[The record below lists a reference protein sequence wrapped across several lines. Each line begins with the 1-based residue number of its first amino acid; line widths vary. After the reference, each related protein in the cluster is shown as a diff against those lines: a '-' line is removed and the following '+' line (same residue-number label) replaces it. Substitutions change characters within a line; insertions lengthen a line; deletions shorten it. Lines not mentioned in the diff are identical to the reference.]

1 MRAKSPDA
9 RAVIL
14 KPGLNVLFRPT
25 EDDRGLLR
33 SVFEALT
40 GTMVS
45 GLDAQLEVD
54 GSAVALDSDFSTH
67 HGLDGCPP
75 PVVDVPAGND
85 QTTAG
90 TAGDRHH
97 GDPSDQRFAEL
108 TASERRLSSELELT
122 RRELLEQRGR
132 AAPDDSP
139 PSARDAGS
147 DLHPADVAVM
157 CDRLRELLA
166 MDRPAEALRI
176 AERIEDLGRRRV
188 YRIHRE
194 EALGQLIEECRA
206 AERSAQEYLDSV
218 VGPPR
223 VPGPQGGP
231 PDGEAGGGADRNSME
246 ERLEAGT
253 REAHTIARLDLLGEL
268 SDFWMGRLEELKA
281 EVTTGNDLLADANT
295 LLASA
300 GELPS
305 GSLRDAAS
313 RLREHARRSD
323 YDAATV
329 DELVESL
336 AAYLGSD
343 RADMAPVDLL
353 AEAERRLAQGGA
365 AQRQGGAP
373 VQWWARDDRRIE
385 ELELAEHSLVIQLD
399 AVRAEVGALERG
411 RQATRPHS
419 PPSGTPGHPNP
430 FGPPGGALEG
440 SSAAYD
446 AWSFTDA
453 VTRARTASAAG
464 ILPVLLVEPSDAGV
478 NALSGVDP
486 RAVASMGMAGQV
498 VWVTHR
504 PEVLW
509 ALESLGED
517 VGIIGA

>member
-329 DELVESL
+329 DELVEVIGGLSGIGPCRH
-336 AAYLGSD
+336 GSRGPVGRG
-343 RADMAPVDLL
+343 RAPAGP
-353 AEAERRLAQGGA
+353 RWSGA
-365 AQRQGGAP
+365 ATRRRAGSVVGRVMTVGSRSSSSPSTALSSSWMPFAP
-373 VQWWARDDRRIE
+373 RWGHWNEAGRPPVRIRHLPE
-385 ELELAEHSLVIQLD
+385 
-399 AVRAEVGALERG
+399 
-411 RQATRPHS
+411 
-419 PPSGTPGHPNP
+419 
-430 FGPPGGALEG
+430 PPGTRIRSGHLE
-440 SSAAYD
+440 A
-446 AWSFTDA
+446 
-453 VTRARTASAAG
+453 
-464 ILPVLLVEPSDAGV
+464 P
-478 NALSGVDP
+478 
-486 RAVASMGMAGQV
+486 
-498 VWVTHR
+498 
-504 PEVLW
+504 
-509 ALESLGED
+509 
-517 VGIIGA
+517 